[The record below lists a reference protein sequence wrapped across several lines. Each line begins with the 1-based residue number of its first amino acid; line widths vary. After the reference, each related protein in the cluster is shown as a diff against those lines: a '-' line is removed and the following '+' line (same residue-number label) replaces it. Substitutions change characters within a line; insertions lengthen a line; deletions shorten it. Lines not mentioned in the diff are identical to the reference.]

1 MVHNEDG
8 APIRSN
14 LSPREF
20 EEYRLKMIED
30 DLLETL
36 KHKGKERMRDPPE
49 EEQEM
54 KEEQSPSTSLGE
66 TLLDLSLNV
75 SSKDASTEP
84 GPSQASTSLADS
96 ELAAAAITA
105 ATATAITATAATAT
119 ATATVTAATTAAAN
133 PATIRAPSGSTS
145 LADAP
150 AHLLNFQDAER
161 QFILMRNEIN
171 QLTAWRAEMQQWV
184 ILVEQWVG
192 RVNSHIEESQN

>member
-8 APIRSN
+8 TPIRST

-20 EEYRLKMIED
+20 EEYCLKMIRD
-30 DLLETL
+30 DLLETF
-36 KHKGKERMRDPPE
+36 KHKGKEHMHDPPE

-54 KEEQSPSTSLGE
+54 KEEQSPSSSLGE
-66 TLLDLSLNV
+66 TLLDLSLNAL
-75 SSKDASTEP
+75 SKDTSTEP
-84 GPSQASTSLADS
+84 GPLQASMLLVDS

-105 ATATAITATAATAT
+105 TAAT

-150 AHLLNFQDAER
+150 AHLLNFQDTER
-161 QFILMRNEIN
+161 QFILMQNEIN

>member
-8 APIRSN
+8 APIRST

-20 EEYRLKMIED
+20 EEYRLKMIRD
-30 DLLETL
+30 DLLETF

-54 KEEQSPSTSLGE
+54 KEEQSPSSSLGE
-66 TLLDLSLNV
+66 TLLDLSLNA

-84 GPSQASTSLADS
+84 GPLQASTSLVDS

-105 ATATAITATAATAT
+105 TAAT